1 MLKPNKLANNNF
13 LSSLD
18 LSTDEVLH
26 ILDLANNFKN
36 KKLNIDLGNKV
47 LGLIFDKSSTRT
59 RVSFQVAMT
68 RLGGT
73 TIDLNP
79 TTSQIGRGEPIKD
92 TARVLS
98 RYCDVIAIRTFDHS
112 DLEEYAKWSTKP
124 VINALTDLEHP
135 CQALADF
142 MTIKEEFLDFKD
154 VVLTFI
160 GDGNNVA
167 NSLILC
173 GALLGVEV
181 RIACPKGYEP
191 NSLLIDKAYEIYKN
205 KNLLKIT
212 NDPNTAVLGANVLYT
227 DVWSSMGEE
236 NQKEEKDKYLPS
248 FFISQIL
255 DVVTLEK
262 LKFSK
267 ADIAK
272 TKLLRKWH
280 LFLKN
285 KNIAQLD
292 EFDRFKLHQEL
303 EMFLPSFIFYL
314 PQNSQLDWLHKWRDN
329 DDKLF
334 HPSNLVNGD
343 LIKKN
348 LEIKDGPILG
358 ELLQYLSQE
367 LAYKRL
373 NNFDEAIYK
382 AKQWIEQNAPKC
394 D

>member
-1 MLKPNKLANNNF
+1 MLNPIKLANNNF

-18 LSTDEVLH
+18 ISKEELLH
-26 ILDLANNFKN
+26 ILEIAIKFKN
-36 KKLNIDLGNKV
+36 RNIDIQLDNKV

-59 RVSFQVAMT
+59 RVSFQVAMS

-98 RYCDVIAIRTFDHS
+98 RYCDAIAIRTFKHS

-124 VINALTDLEHP
+124 IINALTDLEHP

-142 MTIKEEFLDFKD
+142 LTIKEEFLDFKN

-181 RIACPKGYEP
+181 RIACPRGYEP
-191 NSLLIDKAYEIYKN
+191 NSEVINKSHEINKN

-212 NDPNTAVLGANVLYT
+212 NDPNSAVLGANVLYT

-236 NQKEEKDKYLPS
+236 KQKEEKDKIFNGFTIDSDL
-248 FFISQIL
+248 
-255 DVVTLEK
+255 V
-262 LKFSK
+262 SK
-267 ADIAK
+267 ADKDAIILHCLPAYRSK
-272 TKLLRKWH
+272 EIT
-280 LFLKN
+280 
-285 KNIAQLD
+285 D
-292 EFDRFKLHQEL
+292 EVFE
-303 EMFLPSFIFYL
+303 
-314 PQNSQLDWLHKWRDN
+314 
-329 DDKLF
+329 
-334 HPSNLVNGD
+334 G
-343 LIKKN
+343 KKN
-348 LEIKDGPILG
+348 RIFEQAENRLHAQQA
-358 ELLQYLSQE
+358 LLSCL
-367 LAYKRL
+367 L
-373 NNFDEAIYK
+373 D
-382 AKQWIEQNAPKC
+382 
-394 D
+394 

>member
-1 MLKPNKLANNNF
+1 MLKPNKLANHNF

-18 LSTDEVLH
+18 LSSEKVFH
-26 ILDLANNFKN
+26 ILELAKKLKN
-36 KKLNIDLGNKV
+36 KKLSLELKNKV

-59 RVSFQVAMT
+59 RVSFQVAMS

-98 RYCDVIAIRTFDHS
+98 RYCDVIAIRTFNHS

-142 MTIKEEFLDFKD
+142 LTIYEEFLDFKK

-173 GALLGVEV
+173 GALLGVEI

-191 NSLLIDKAYEIYKN
+191 NSLVIKKAYEIYKN
-205 KNLLKIT
+205 KDLLKIT

-236 NQKEEKDKYLPS
+236 NQKEEK
-248 FFISQIL
+248 
-255 DVVTLEK
+255 EK
-262 LKFSK
+262 VFNGFTIDRDLVGK
-267 ADIAK
+267 ADKDAIILHCLPAYRSK
-272 TKLLRKWH
+272 EITDEIFESDKSRIFDQAENRLHAQQALL
-280 LFLKN
+280 
-285 KNIAQLD
+285 
-292 EFDRFKLHQEL
+292 
-303 EMFLPSFIFYL
+303 SC
-314 PQNSQLDWLHKWRDN
+314 
-329 DDKLF
+329 
-334 HPSNLVNGD
+334 
-343 LIKKN
+343 
-348 LEIKDGPILG
+348 
-358 ELLQYLSQE
+358 LLQ
-367 LAYKRL
+367 
-373 NNFDEAIYK
+373 
-382 AKQWIEQNAPKC
+382 
-394 D
+394 

>member
-1 MLKPNKLANNNF
+1 MLKPNKLARKNF

-18 LSTDEVLH
+18 MSTEEVMHVLG
-26 ILDLANNFKN
+26 LARSFKN
-36 KKLNIDLGNKV
+36 KDLNLKFEDKV

-59 RVSFQVAMT
+59 RVSFQVAMS

-79 TTSQIGRGEPIKD
+79 MTSQIGRGEPIKD

-112 DLEEYAKWSTKP
+112 DLEEYAKWSIKP

-142 MTIKEEFLDFKD
+142 LIIYEEFLDFKD

-191 NSLLIDKAYEIYKN
+191 NPLVLKKAYEIYKN
-205 KNLLKIT
+205 KDLLKIT
-212 NDPNTAVLGANVLYT
+212 HDPDNAVTGANVLYT

-236 NQKEEKDKYLPS
+236 SKKAEKDKS
-248 FFISQIL
+248 FNGFTIDNDL
-255 DVVTLEK
+255 V
-262 LKFSK
+262 SK
-267 ADIAK
+267 ANKDAIILHCLPAYRSK
-272 TKLLRKWH
+272 EITDEVIESKQSRVFEQAENRLHVQQSLL
-280 LFLKN
+280 
-285 KNIAQLD
+285 
-292 EFDRFKLHQEL
+292 
-303 EMFLPSFIFYL
+303 SC
-314 PQNSQLDWLHKWRDN
+314 
-329 DDKLF
+329 
-334 HPSNLVNGD
+334 
-343 LIKKN
+343 
-348 LEIKDGPILG
+348 
-358 ELLQYLSQE
+358 LLS
-367 LAYKRL
+367 
-373 NNFDEAIYK
+373 
-382 AKQWIEQNAPKC
+382 
-394 D
+394 

>member
-1 MLKPNKLANNNF
+1 MLKPNKLVKKDF

-18 LSTDEVLH
+18 MSKKEVNQ
-26 ILDLANNFKN
+26 IIDLAKNLKNN
-36 KKLNIDLGNKV
+36 DLSFDYKNKV

-59 RVSFQVAMT
+59 RVSFQVAMS

-142 MTIKEEFLDFKD
+142 LTIHEEFLDFKD

-191 NSLLIDKAYEIYKN
+191 NTLVLKKAYEIYKN
-205 KNLLKIT
+205 KDLLKIT
-212 NDPNTAVLGANVLYT
+212 NDPITAVKGANVLYT

-236 NQKEEKDKYLPS
+236 NKKEEKDKD
-248 FFISQIL
+248 FFGFTI
-255 DVVTLEK
+255 D
-262 LKFSK
+262 
-267 ADIAK
+267 
-272 TKLLRKWH
+272 H
-280 LFLKN
+280 
-285 KNIAQLD
+285 
-292 EFDRFKLHQEL
+292 
-303 EMFLPSFIFYL
+303 
-314 PQNSQLDWLHKWRDN
+314 
-329 DDKLF
+329 
-334 HPSNLVNGD
+334 NLVNKAEKD
-343 LIKKN
+343 AIILHCLPAYRSK
-348 LEIKDGPILG
+348 EITNEVIESKRSIVFEQAENRLHAQQA
-358 ELLQYLSQE
+358 LLACML
-367 LAYKRL
+367 
-373 NNFDEAIYK
+373 
-382 AKQWIEQNAPKC
+382 
-394 D
+394 